1 MSKIQITWRC
11 GHRLEVARAEMPS
24 SPICQTCGE
33 RVVKEVKGA
42 TPTFKG
48 ACSGPLV
55 KSA

>member
-1 MSKIQITWRC
+1 
-11 GHRLEVARAEMPS
+11 MPS

-33 RVVKEVKGA
+33 RVVKSVIGA

-55 KSA
+55 SQ